1 MATTV
6 TTLNYLTST
15 QAGNTLRD
23 NGGYTALS
31 YTPSA
36 AVAEAF
42 TSFTSD
48 GTFAPQGGSSDL
60 TIISVAGGAGG
71 GNGNGCGGGAGGV
84 RTATDISNPGSPV
97 SVTIGAGGSAGT
109 PSDADGGQGGNTFIG
124 PSPSP
129 LFITH
134 GGGSGP
140 TGNNES
146 GVAGGS
152 GSGGGQ
158 HSPTV
163 GAGNTPSFSPPQG
176 NPGGTQQWPVSANPA
191 KCGAGGGASGA
202 GQPGPGG
209 RGGGAGL
216 DTTPVIPSPNGGGT
230 FGGGGAGGAYFNP
243 PASGGSGGGGDA
255 GPGPMNADANTGGG
269 GAGQG
274 GNNPLA
280 RGGAGGSG
288 KMVVKESAEP
298 ASNQGGIWNQQA
310 HYLYVLTGKF

>member
-42 TSFTSD
+42 TAFTSD

-60 TIISVAGGAGG
+60 TIVAVAGGAGG
-71 GNGNGCGGGAGGV
+71 GGGNGCGGGAGGV

-97 SVTIGAGGSAGT
+97 SVTVGAGGTAGNNQGS
-109 PSDADGGQGGNTFIG
+109 PSYDGGQGGNTFIG

-140 TGNNES
+140 SGNNES
-146 GVAGGS
+146 GV
-152 GSGGGQ
+152 
-158 HSPTV
+158 
-163 GAGNTPSFSPPQG
+163 
-176 NPGGTQQWPVSANPA
+176 PG
-191 KCGAGGGASGA
+191 
-202 GQPGPGG
+202 
-209 RGGGAGL
+209 
-216 DTTPVIPSPNGGGT
+216 
-230 FGGGGAGGAYFNP
+230 
-243 PASGGSGGGGDA
+243 
-255 GPGPMNADANTGGG
+255 
-269 GAGQG
+269 
-274 GNNPLA
+274 
-280 RGGAGGSG
+280 
-288 KMVVKESAEP
+288 
-298 ASNQGGIWNQQA
+298 
-310 HYLYVLTGKF
+310 

>member
-1 MATTV
+1 MSTTV
-6 TTLNYLTST
+6 TTLNYLTSA
-15 QAGNTLRD
+15 QAGNQLRD
-23 NGGYTALS
+23 NGGYVALS

-36 AVAEAF
+36 AVSEAF

-60 TIISVAGGAGG
+60 TIIAVAGGGG
-71 GNGNGCGGGAGGV
+71 GGGGNGCGGGAGGV

-140 TGNNES
+140 TGNNEA

-152 GSGGGQ
+152 GSGGNQ
-158 HSPTV
+158 HAGGS
-163 GAGNTPSFSPPQG
+163 GNTPSFSPPQG

-255 GPGPMNADANTGGG
+255 GPGPLNADANTGGG

-288 KMVVKESAEP
+288 KMVIKESAEP
-298 ASNQGGIWNQQA
+298 ATNQGGIWNQQA